1 VIFFFNFRK
10 EFVLEEGEDPIDA
23 SGSGRRTL
31 LDDTIAGVRARFDL
45 RRTRLSHPPLSLA
58 LVTLARLKDF

>member
-1 VIFFFNFRK
+1 
-10 EFVLEEGEDPIDA
+10 VLEEGEDPIDA
-23 SGSGRRTL
+23 SGSGGRTL

-58 LVTLARLKDF
+58 LVTLARFMKDF

>member
-1 VIFFFNFRK
+1 VIFFLPFESIR
-10 EFVLEEGEDPIDA
+10 VLEEGEDPIDA

>member
-1 VIFFFNFRK
+1 M
-10 EFVLEEGEDPIDA
+10 DA

-45 RRTRLSHPPLSLA
+45 RRTRSSHPPLSLA

>member
-23 SGSGRRTL
+23 SGSGGRTL